1 MASIT
6 TELQASSETQPAQ
19 ERREAVRYRCLR
31 DCVVRLEGGTPGVGD
46 WPGMVYDLS
55 VLGVGVIIL
64 YPLAVGTDLVIEKF
78 GRGSART
85 LHATVVRSAPLE
97 FVWLHGCQLKTSLT
111 EAELHDWLK

>member
-1 MASIT
+1 MSST
-6 TELQASSETQPAQ
+6 TPELQASSGAPPDHD
-19 ERREAVRYRCLR
+19 RRAAVRYRCLR
-31 DCVVRLEGGTPGVGD
+31 DCVVRQDGTPGVCY

-55 VLGVGVIIL
+55 VLGVGVTIL
-64 YPLAVGTDLVIEKF
+64 YPLAPGTRLVIEKF

-97 FVWLHGCQLKTSLT
+97 FVWLHGCRLQTPLT

>member
-1 MASIT
+1 MSST
-6 TELQASSETQPAQ
+6 PPELQASSGAPPLQ
-19 ERREAVRYRCLR
+19 ERRAAVRYRCLR

-55 VLGVGVIIL
+55 VIGVGVGVL
-64 YPLAVGTDLVIEKF
+64 YPLAVGTGLVIEKF

-97 FVWLHGCQLKTSLT
+97 FVWLHGCQLKTTLT
-111 EAELHDWLK
+111 EAELHEWLK